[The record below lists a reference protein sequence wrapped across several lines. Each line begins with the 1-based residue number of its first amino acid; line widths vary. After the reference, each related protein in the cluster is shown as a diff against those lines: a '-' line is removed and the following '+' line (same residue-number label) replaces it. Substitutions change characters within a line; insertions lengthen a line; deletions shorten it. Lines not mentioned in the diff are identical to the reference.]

1 MSKDEVYLYLCD
13 KAEYALNSR
22 SIELMYEAYGAAKMA
37 RKLSAITQEQFIA
50 LNKSSSGTASTIRGA
65 TTIRR
70 WTMSNINMA
79 FWGVIPAPVRG
90 DQTLTDKA
98 KLLYADLSALA
109 DEKGYC
115 WASNE
120 YLAQLYKCGE
130 RTISRCISQLA
141 DLGFIRVEIVPSKG
155 SKGNVERRIFLGIFG
170 IDKIGSTANFGE
182 TGIDKNG
189 ETTLYC
195 NSFRITGMNRSN
207 DNTPHK
213 PPCKK
218 TGATWLPERFE
229 KFWQFYP
236 SGGSGKGSKRQ
247 AARAWD
253 KLKPD
258 EALLAEIGRA
268 LEKQMATEMWSR
280 GVGIPY
286 ASTYLNGRRW
296 EEAAEIRAPQRS
308 VGAPTRQEAW
318 GWQ

>member
-1 MSKDEVYLYLCD
+1 MSD
-13 KAEYALNSR
+13 
-22 SIELMYEAYGAAKMA
+22 
-37 RKLSAITQEQFIA
+37 
-50 LNKSSSGTASTIRGA
+50 NK
-65 TTIRR
+65 
-70 WTMSNINMA
+70 MA

-141 DLGFIRVEIVPSKG
+141 DLGFIRVETVPVKG
-155 SKGNVERRIFLGIFG
+155 SKQHTERRIFLGVFG
-170 IDKIGSTANFGE
+170 TDTCKKRVDKIGEVANFGE
-182 TGIDKNG
+182 GRVDKNG
-189 ETTLYC
+189 DATLYC
-195 NSFRITGMNRSN
+195 NSYGITGMNRSN
-207 DNTPHK
+207 DNNPHN

-268 LEKQMATEMWSR
+268 LEKQMAMSR
-280 GVGIPY
+280 CD
-286 ASTYLNGRRW
+286 
-296 EEAAEIRAPQRS
+296 EKRS
-308 VGAPTRQEAW
+308 EHGTRSR
-318 GWQ
+318 

>member
-1 MSKDEVYLYLCD
+1 
-13 KAEYALNSR
+13 
-22 SIELMYEAYGAAKMA
+22 
-37 RKLSAITQEQFIA
+37 
-50 LNKSSSGTASTIRGA
+50 
-65 TTIRR
+65 
-70 WTMSNINMA
+70 MSNINMA

-90 DQTLTDKA
+90 DQKLTDKA

-141 DLGFIRVEIVPSKG
+141 DLGFIRIETVPIKG
-155 SKGNVERRIFLGIFG
+155 GKKSTERRIFLGIFG
-170 IDKIGSTANFGE
+170 VDKNGK
-182 TGIDKNG
+182 TGVDKNG
-189 ETTLYC
+189 EAASFVHAGVDKNGEATLYC
-195 NSFRITGMNRSN
+195 NSYGITGMNGSN
-207 DNTPHK
+207 DNNPHK

-236 SGGSGKGSKRQ
+236 SGGSGKGSKQR
-247 AARAWD
+247 AAAAWD
-253 KLKPD
+253 KLRPD

-268 LEKQMATEMWSR
+268 LEKQKATEMWSR

-286 ASTYLNGRRW
+286 ASTYLNQRRW
-296 EEAAEIRAPQRS
+296 EDAAEIRTPQHS
-308 VGAPTRQEAW
+308 TGTSTGQEAW